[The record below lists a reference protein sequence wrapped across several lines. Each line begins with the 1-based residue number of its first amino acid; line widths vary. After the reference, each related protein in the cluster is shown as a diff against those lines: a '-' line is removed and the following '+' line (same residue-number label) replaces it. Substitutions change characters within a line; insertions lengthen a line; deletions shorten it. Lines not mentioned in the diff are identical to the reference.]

1 MSAYAVKL
9 LVGITAQ
16 NALRAAQSESWATI
30 ARLLVLMAVMLGL
43 ALAAR
48 NAPQTVVILA
58 GLVLAFVPSRIRM
71 LRVSQQVLQGWPAT
85 LAINRTTQYAVAWCC
100 AAAPV
105 VLVLVLTAVLAWQL
119 GTDPAI
125 ILYALV
131 ATAGGAL
138 ASGLWLGR
146 GGIQRYPDSR
156 YRRSRPETEA
166 RFNLKPIGLD
176 LHAFVAVRMRPEVLA
191 KTSVPLL
198 LVAPRHILIQELILI
213 GLAVIALL
221 YASFLL
227 GALPEFMRHT
237 RNWTASS
244 PLSSDRLEA
253 VIRRALW
260 PRFVWIGLFMMPG
273 LLLALGWVRTVG
285 CLLVLFALSIIWAE
299 INVRRWRGRRL

>member
-1 MSAYAVKL
+1 M
-9 LVGITAQ
+9 AQ
-16 NALRAAQSESWATI
+16 NALRVAQSESWATI

-48 NAPQTVVILA
+48 NAPQTVVILT

-100 AAAPV
+100 AAGPV
-105 VLVLVLTAVLAWQL
+105 VLVLALTAVLAWQL

-125 ILYALV
+125 ILYALL

-146 GGIQRYPDSR
+146 GSIQRYPDSR
-156 YRRSRPETEA
+156 YRHSRPETEA

-227 GALPEFMRHT
+227 GALPEFIRHT

-253 VIRRALW
+253 VIRRTLW
-260 PRFVWIGLFMMPG
+260 PRLVWIGLFMMPG
-273 LLLALGWVRTVG
+273 LLLALGWVRTLG
-285 CLLVLFALSIIWAE
+285 CLLVLFALSIIWTE
-299 INVRRWRGRRL
+299 INVRRWRGRHL